1 MLDNPIWASLTTR
14 QAHLG
19 RGNAFARR
27 YAADMAPFLGVRDA
41 GPEAAAAMADL
52 AVVGEALYLVGVAP
66 ASAPGWSLTAL
77 PPVARMVFQGR
88 AAPESSAEGVC
99 VLGPADVPE
108 MLALMGAVY
117 PGYFRPRTPEMGLYL
132 GIREDNRLVAMAGQR
147 MCPQDAREIS
157 GVATLPEFRGRG
169 HARRL
174 VSILVGEI
182 LREGLT
188 PFLHVDADNDAAR
201 TAYEKSGFVQRRV
214 LNLFKARREQ
224 PEELL
229 PG

>member
-1 MLDNPIWASLTTR
+1 MLDNPIWSSLTTR
-14 QAHLG
+14 QSHLG
-19 RGNAFARR
+19 RGNALARR

-41 GPEAAAAMADL
+41 GPEAAAAMAEL
-52 AVVGEALYLVGVAP
+52 ADAGEALYLVDVAP
-66 ASAPGWSLTAL
+66 ESAPGWSMTGLPPIAQMIFDGHT
-77 PPVARMVFQGR
+77 PPVADD
-88 AAPESSAEGVC
+88 EGVD

-132 GIREDNRLVAMAGQR
+132 GIREGGRLVAMAGQR
-147 MCPQDAREIS
+147 MGLEGFREIS

-174 VSILVGEI
+174 VSLLVGEI

-188 PFLHVDADNDAAR
+188 PILHVDADNASAKA
-201 TAYEKSGFVQRRV
+201 AYEKAGFAPRRE
-214 LNLFKARREQ
+214 LALFKVRREG
-224 PEELL
+224 PEP
-229 PG
+229 PGR